1 MTDLLTVKKELAL
14 AGHRAYERGIQ
25 VGNGG
30 NLSARVPGAD
40 EMIIKPS
47 GGSFMD
53 CYENSWMR
61 TDLEGNVLE
70 GDGKPS
76 GEALLHRT
84 IYKCNPKAM
93 AIVHCHSTYANI
105 VAYFHDEIPAYN
117 YHSIFK
123 LGGFIEVLDINK
135 PSVTE
140 AEVNLV
146 EDIFKRQ
153 PDVKAFI
160 LGRHGLVA
168 VGKDPL
174 DAEHNAE
181 LVEETAQVAYL
192 TEMYCKQNGVS
203 KEPITKEWYSEYLES
218 KKK

>member
-1 MTDLLTVKKELAL
+1 MKQLLTIKRELAL
-14 AGHRAYERGIQ
+14 AAHRAYQRGLQ

-30 NLSARVPGAD
+30 NLSARVLGKE

-53 CYENSWMR
+53 CDENSWMR

-84 IYKCNPKAM
+84 IYKCNPSAN
-93 AIVHCHSTYANI
+93 AIVHCHSTYANT
-105 VAYFHDEIPAYN
+105 VALFHDEIPTYN

-123 LGGFIEVLDINK
+123 LGGFIEVLNINK
-135 PSVTE
+135 PGVTPSE
-140 AEVNLV
+140 THLV
-146 EDIFKRQ
+146 EEIFERQ
-153 PDVKAFI
+153 PNVKAFI

-174 DAEHNAE
+174 EAEHNAE
-181 LVEETAQVAYL
+181 LVEETAMVAYL
-192 TEMYCKQNGVS
+192 TEMYGKQMGET
-203 KEPITKEWYSEYLES
+203 KEPIGHDWYAEYLAS
-218 KKK
+218 KK